1 MPTPETRAA
10 ACRHHSVRASGAV
23 TPWARYGNRH
33 GGSGVRAWRLEG
45 DLLSVEFVDG
55 AVYDYRRR
63 DVGARAFDAAC
74 AAARAGRGLS
84 GCISRLLRD
93 GYAARYDDRRA
104 WSAAHGGRERGSGWP
119 EAK

>member
-1 MPTPETRAA
+1 M
-10 ACRHHSVRASGAV
+10 

-33 GGSGVRAWRLEG
+33 GGSGVHAWRIDG

-63 DVGARAFDAAC
+63 EVGARHFDAAC

-84 GCISRLLRD
+84 SCVSRHLRD
-93 GYAARYDDRRA
+93 RYAARYEDRRA
-104 WSAAHGGRERGSGWP
+104 WNAAARAGEHTASKRAR
-119 EAK
+119 